1 MKKLVILFAS
11 LLALIGCKNTEYIT
25 VERLR
30 IDTTYITKYQR
41 DSINVHDSV
50 FVSVA
55 GDTVRIEKWHTKYVL
70 QEKYDTVYQAK
81 IDSVPVPYPLE
92 VEVQREL
99 TWWQKA
105 RMDIGS
111 AVMLALLLFGIY
123 YIVKRKFFS

>member
-1 MKKLVILFAS
+1 MKKLVILFAC

-25 VERLR
+25 VERVR

-55 GDTVRIEKWHTKYVL
+55 GDTVRIEKWHTKYVSKEL
-70 QEKYDTVYQAK
+70 HDTLYYAK
-81 IDSVPVPYPLE
+81 TDSVPVPYPLE

-105 RMDIGS
+105 RMGIGS
-111 AVMLALLLFGIY
+111 AVMLALLLLGIY